1 MFTNRHHIIIKNMF
15 QVVAMKLL
23 TVITDLLKNVQ
34 LFSK

>member
-15 QVVAMKLL
+15 QVGAMKLL